1 MAFGLL
7 LIVET
12 ILSPPLRVASGS
24 TSESESDWSSGSDS
38 SRSVSASSRSSVRF
52 GFSGEVAYR
61 LDLLVESGLETR
73 EPLLEE
79 PFDAL
84 VASLVAF
91 FVGGTPGR

>member
-1 MAFGLL
+1 
-7 LIVET
+7 
-12 ILSPPLRVASGS
+12 
-24 TSESESDWSSGSDS
+24 
-38 SRSVSASSRSSVRF
+38 
-52 GFSGEVAYR
+52 VAYR